1 VGTIAS
7 LTTEAITNSGKL
19 IVGASS
25 AASASAVLEASS
37 TTQGFL
43 PPRMTYYQRTQIASP
58 IAGLTIWCS
67 NCGASGEMQVFN
79 GNSWTNMIGGT
90 VSLSIGQSYQGG
102 KVAYVLVSGD
112 LGYDATTPHGLIAA
126 TSDQSRSI
134 DWDILTDD
142 GVSYQG
148 SKRGAAGTELGT
160 GFSNTDKIIASQG
173 RIATN
178 YAAGLAR
185 AYNGGGY
192 TDWYLPSKDEL
203 NKLFLNHVA
212 IGNFISNDIYWS
224 SSEIQSHPYHSA
236 WLQDFGNGGPLST
249 FKDYVVNIRA
259 IRSF

>member
-1 VGTIAS
+1 MVVGGYALAFHGKPRHTGDLDIWINSSETNAEKLVIAIKEFGLSS
-7 LTTEAITNSGKL
+7 LGLTKSDFMQEGY
-19 IVGASS
+19 V
-25 AASASAVLEASS
+25 
-37 TTQGFL
+37 
-43 PPRMTYYQRTQIASP
+43 TQI
-58 IAGLTIWCS
+58 
-67 NCGASGEMQVFN
+67 
-79 GNSWTNMIGGT
+79 
-90 VSLSIGQSYQGG
+90 
-102 KVAYVLVSGD
+102 
-112 LGYDATTPHGLIAA
+112 GYPPLRI
-126 TSDQSRSI
+126 
-134 DWDILTDD
+134 DILNTID

-203 NKLFLNHVA
+203 NKLFLNRVA
-212 IGNFISNDIYWS
+212 IGNFISNDLYWS

-249 FKDYVVNIRA
+249 FKDYVVNVRA